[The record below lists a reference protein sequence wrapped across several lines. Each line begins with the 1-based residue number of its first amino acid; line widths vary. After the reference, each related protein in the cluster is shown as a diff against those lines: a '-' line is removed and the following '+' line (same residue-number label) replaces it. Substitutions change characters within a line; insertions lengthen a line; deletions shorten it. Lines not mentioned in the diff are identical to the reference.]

1 MKYYYELKAEMKAI
15 QQLIVDTKKNELAN
29 ALKEVKIL
37 YKNFSFTAEMFTGAI
52 VKGGGDK

>member
-1 MKYYYELKAEMKAI
+1 MKAI

-37 YKNFSFTAEMFTGAI
+37 YKNFSFAAEMFTGAI